1 MIVESKKFNA
11 YLLSELKKELGKEIL
26 VDVRIVLSKNVG
38 RTRYNLYFYIQTPI
52 QTPNQYLAYK
62 YSFNEGW
69 MYDAISNNDEDVLI
83 CIFERITE
91 GLTLLY
97 NDINFNNF

>member
-1 MIVESKKFNA
+1 MIVEAKKFNA
-11 YLLSELKKELGKEIL
+11 YLLEELKKELDIDISM
-26 VDVRIVLSKNVG
+26 DVRIVLNKNVG
-38 RTRYNLYFYIQTPI
+38 RTRYNVYFYIQV
-52 QTPNQYLAYK
+52 PNHFLEYQ

-69 MYDAISNNDEDVLI
+69 VYDAISNNDEDVLI

-97 NDINFNNF
+97 NDINFF